1 MAKVH
6 KDAERIMEAAAQD
19 MGVASG
25 RLATGQITVEEWR
38 DAMRDASRRLHT
50 SSTALAQG
58 SWESVSAREWGYAGA
73 KIKSEYQYL
82 EKFAQDIARGK
93 VPVYTIDPETGERIP
108 SGRFMARASM
118 YAESGH
124 GTAEASRRRSA
135 IDEGAKWER
144 RVLDDAENC
153 DDCIGYA
160 LEGWQP
166 IGTLPEI
173 GDSQCASN
181 CRCSFEYSDGDKPG
195 DDDE

>member
-1 MAKVH
+1 MAKIHQDV
-6 KDAERIMEAAAQD
+6 ERMMEAAAQD
-19 MGVASG
+19 MGRASGQLASG
-25 RLATGQITVEEWR
+25 RITVEEWR

-58 SWESVSAREWGYAGA
+58 SWDGVSAREWGYAGA
-73 KIKSEYQYL
+73 KLKSEYAYL
-82 EKFAQDIARGK
+82 EKFAQDIASGK
-93 VPVYTIDPETGERIP
+93 QAVFTIDPETGERIP

-124 GTAEASRRRSA
+124 GTLEASRRRSA

-195 DDDE
+195 DDE

>member
-25 RLATGQITVEEWR
+25 RLATGQITVDEWR

-73 KIKSEYQYL
+73 KIKSEYKYL
-82 EKFAQDIARGK
+82 EGFAKDIASGK
-93 VPVYTIDPETGERIP
+93 VPVYTIDPVTGERIP
-108 SGRFMARASM
+108 AGQFMARASM

-124 GTAEASRRRSA
+124 GTLEASRRRGEQEA
-135 IDEGAKWER
+135 GAQWER
-144 RVLDDAENC
+144 RVLADAKNC
-153 DDCIGYA
+153 DDCVEYA
-160 LEGWQP
+160 LMGWQP

-173 GDSQCASN
+173 GDSACKSN
-181 CRCSFEYSDGDKPG
+181 CRCEFEFADGAKPG
-195 DDDE
+195 DDE